1 MNGERLKQAR
11 ELSGLTQEQLA
22 DRVGVKQATIALIE
36 RDALEPREELV
47 RSIADSTGFPR
58 DFFDLPVEKDF
69 PLGSLVYRKF
79 SRMKAEHKKM
89 SHRVAQ
95 QAFELSEFFAGYLK
109 PIPVRLPRT
118 SDEDPISAARIVRNA
133 LGVDPGAPIK
143 NMIQKLE
150 RLGVRVF
157 MLPNEI
163 PDLDAFSILVE
174 GRSPV
179 VVLNP
184 ARPGDRQ
191 AFSLAHEIG
200 HLVLHYPMTLAQ
212 EESEDEA
219 NLFAAEL
226 LMPEEAMRVELTAPV
241 TLSLLAEL
249 KVRWR
254 VSIAALLQR
263 AKQLEIITA
272 GQFLYLR
279 KQMARHQWLKQE
291 PVEIPADRPQ
301 ALRRMAEV
309 AFGTPPNVRKI
320 AKEAGRPP
328 FLVARLLDAST
339 IETGDGRVLGFRASS
354 KEEDDSDLIEA

>member
-1 MNGERLKQAR
+1 MIGERLKQAR

-22 DRVGVKQATIALIE
+22 DRVGVKQATIAQVE
-36 RDALEPREELV
+36 RDALEPREELA
-47 RSIADSTGFPR
+47 RSMADATGFPR
-58 DFFDLPVEKDF
+58 EFFDLPVEKDF

-109 PIPVRLPRT
+109 TIQVGLPRT
-118 SDEDPISAARIVRNA
+118 SDEDPISAAHIVRNA
-133 LGVDPGAPIK
+133 LGVDPASPIR

-184 ARPGDRQ
+184 SRPGDRQ
-191 AFSLAHEIG
+191 LFSLAHEVG
-200 HLVLHYPMTLAQ
+200 HLVMHYPMTLAQ
-212 EESEDEA
+212 DECEDEA

-226 LMPEEAMRVELTAPV
+226 LMPEEVMRVELTAPV

-249 KVRWR
+249 KARWR

-263 AKQLEIITA
+263 AKQLDIVTA
-272 GQFLYLR
+272 GQYLYLR
-279 KQMARHQWLKQE
+279 KQMAKQQWLREE
-291 PVEIPADRPQ
+291 PVEIPPDRPR

-309 AFGTPPNVRKI
+309 AFGEPPNIRKI
-320 AKEAGRPP
+320 AKESRRPP
-328 FLVARLLDAST
+328 FLIARLL
-339 IETGDGRVLGFRASS
+339 ETSLADGGDGRVLGFRSSTQDADPASA
-354 KEEDDSDLIEA
+354 EG